1 MISVVVIIH
10 LGPGQRKYF
19 AKKIFRGPRFSQ
31 VRESKIEQNA
41 RGAFN
46 YSFCSCAARTSSRSL
61 FVRCSY
67 YRELNREVRDA
78 RLVGANLDFSQQATS
93 KGQGPFQNDE
103 ERQAAHG
110 RLREQH
116 RNLWRLTVPQPAQV
130 SVRMYDN

>member
-1 MISVVVIIH
+1 
-10 LGPGQRKYF
+10 
-19 AKKIFRGPRFSQ
+19 
-31 VRESKIEQNA
+31 
-41 RGAFN
+41 
-46 YSFCSCAARTSSRSL
+46 ARTSSRSL

-78 RLVGANLDFSQQATS
+78 RLVGANLDISQQATS